1 MSAMAV
7 SARNTLIPLA
17 AVWITTGAAAAI
29 GVVFGSGRL
38 SPSVMALL
46 VGGIALGPVALI
58 VLLRPGMGTGLLPL
72 VAAVVPLSIGTGT
85 QSPLVAALLFAMLL
99 VGLWIVRGVLT
110 RDLILVRSP
119 VVAPTIVLMLT
130 WIVAFLVS
138 GVNRPALVWLWDAF
152 FLPRLGQLGV
162 VLVSAFVLLLALN
175 TGRDRRWLA
184 VATWTLILCG
194 TIAVAAFFFHAES
207 AIRFMSTGGLFT
219 MWGIGL
225 AYGQALFNRDLPRWL
240 RLALLALVIAWLIK
254 ALVMQSIW
262 FSGWLPSLVV
272 VLVLTLL
279 RSRMVFLGVVAAGA
293 IWVFLNQ
300 TTVQYIL
307 YAQKVEEGDLTRA
320 AIWAQAWEL
329 VHAHPILGTG
339 PAGYAAYYM
348 SVFPNS
354 QYSMS
359 THSNYMDI
367 LVETGVVGAFVFGW
381 FFLALLRAGWT
392 ARRRWRTGFVGGV
405 AQSGF
410 AGIFGVL
417 AAMALGDW
425 FIPFVYN
432 QTIAGFRYTVY
443 SWLFFGYLAALAAQ
457 PTGPRDRPAA
467 DPEGESGGSIDYRGE
482 LEYARTPPSVSARG
496 AGDD

>member
-1 MSAMAV
+1 MALLY
-7 SARNTLIPLA
+7 RNTLITLTA
-17 AVWITTGAAAAI
+17 IWTTACAAAAI
-29 GVVFGSGRL
+29 GAIFGSGRL
-38 SPSVMALL
+38 SLQGMMLL
-46 VGGIALGPVALI
+46 LGGIALGPVALV
-58 VLLRPGMGTGLLPL
+58 VLLRPGVGTGLLPL

-99 VGLWIVRGVLT
+99 TALWIVRGALT
-110 RDLILVRSP
+110 RNLVLVRSP
-119 VVAPTIVLMLT
+119 VVAPTIVLMLI

-138 GVNRPALVWLWDAF
+138 SVNRPALVWLWDAF

-175 TGRDRRWLA
+175 TGRDLHWLA
-184 VATWTLILCG
+184 VATWTLIICG
-194 TIAVAAFFFHAES
+194 AVAVAAFFFHAET
-207 AIRFMSTGGLFT
+207 AIRFLSTGGLFT
-219 MWGIGL
+219 MWGISL
-225 AYGQALFNRDLPRWL
+225 AYGQALFNGGLSRWL
-240 RLALLALVIAWLIK
+240 RLALIGLVIAWLIK

-262 FSGWLPSLVV
+262 FSGWLPALVV

-279 RSRMVFLGVVAAGA
+279 RSRIAFAGVVAVGA
-293 IWVFLNQ
+293 VWVFLNQ
-300 TTVQYIL
+300 STVQYVL
-307 YAQKVEEGDLTRA
+307 YTQKVEEGDLTRA

-367 LVETGVVGAFVFGW
+367 LVETGVVGAFAFGW

-392 ARRRWRTGFVGGV
+392 ARRRWPSGFVGGV
-405 AQSGF
+405 AQSSF

-417 AAMALGDW
+417 AAMMLGDW

-432 QTIAGFRYTVY
+432 QTIAGFRYTMY

-457 PTGPRDRPAA
+457 PTGTQGRPAA
-467 DPEGESGGSIDYRGE
+467 EPEGEIGGSIDYRSE
-482 LEYARTPPSVSARG
+482 LEHPGAPPSVPARG
-496 AGDD
+496 AGDN